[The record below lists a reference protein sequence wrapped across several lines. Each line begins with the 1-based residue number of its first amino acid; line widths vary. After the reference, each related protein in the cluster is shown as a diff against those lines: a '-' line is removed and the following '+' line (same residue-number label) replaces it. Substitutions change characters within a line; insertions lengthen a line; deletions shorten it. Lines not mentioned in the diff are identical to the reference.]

1 MRKNKKEVEKMTL
14 KNIKTLLGITGDEQD
29 ELLTTIQTLVASQL
43 SYLLEVEKVPSELAF
58 IVTEVSIIRYNR
70 RKNEGMTSYSQ
81 EGESISYVKSDFEAY
96 MAIINQYKGKART
109 GEVWGY

>member
-14 KNIKTLLGITGDEQD
+14 ENIKTLLGITDSEQD
-29 ELLTTIQTLVASQL
+29 DLLTTIQTLVTSQL
-43 SYLLEVEKVPSELAF
+43 SFLIEKEEVPATLDF

-81 EGESISYVKSDFEAY
+81 DGESISYAKNDFDSY
-96 MAIINQYKGKART
+96 MDIINQYKGKAHT